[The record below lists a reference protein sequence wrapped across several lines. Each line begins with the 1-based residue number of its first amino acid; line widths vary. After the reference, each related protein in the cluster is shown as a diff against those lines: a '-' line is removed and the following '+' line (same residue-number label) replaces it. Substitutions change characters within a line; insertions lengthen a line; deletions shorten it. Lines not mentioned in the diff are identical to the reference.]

1 MIELL
6 KFIEELELLHK
17 MLTVE
22 SKDDDPAK
30 IITRGKIRELLAK
43 YKKEMDEFEEYVDQE
58 NQKVADE
65 AYSQYVEDKKQL
77 TLPLEDNA

>member
-1 MIELL
+1 
-6 KFIEELELLHK
+6 